1 MLGQPACPR
10 NEAPAELPITSPA
23 AIAGHSAS
31 HWALHTSAAHSHASP
46 VSRVN
51 RAPSHSSSQSRP
63 HDLAA
68 QQALCDHST
77 KYSKLAASTWLNGRK
92 ALAALQ
98 DRVAEIGRNY
108 GLERGLRGSPAKHE
122 SVRRWYG
129 ALNVTQNDRRLQPV
143 KLLEVPRAPHFVDKL
158 AGRASEMQR
167 VREQA
172 EAHNRAARAHNR
184 ERMRLLAQMAG
195 QGFGRRQS
203 QKERARLEQE
213 AKLEKEKA
221 QQAAYQAEQAVLSKR
236 TLALRAQQNDKVV
249 QMLKTELAAQK

>member
-1 MLGQPACPR
+1 MGDDSIRWEYPALVR
-10 NEAPAELPITSPA
+10 W
-23 AIAGHSAS
+23 G
-31 HWALHTSAAHSHASP
+31 SAACGDAEWPEASCEYL
-46 VSRVN
+46 VEW
-51 RAPSHSSSQSRP
+51 SQS
-63 HDLAA
+63 A
-68 QQALCDHST
+68 
-77 KYSKLAASTWLNGRK
+77 
-92 ALAALQ
+92 AALQ

-108 GLERGLRGSPAKHE
+108 GFERGLRGSPAKHE

-195 QGFGRRQS
+195 
-203 QKERARLEQE
+203 
-213 AKLEKEKA
+213 
-221 QQAAYQAEQAVLSKR
+221 
-236 TLALRAQQNDKVV
+236 
-249 QMLKTELAAQK
+249 

>member
-1 MLGQPACPR
+1 MLGPPACPPHVC
-10 NEAPAELPITSPA
+10 PAALPISSPA
-23 AIAGHSAS
+23 VIAGHSAD
-31 HWALHTSAAHSHASP
+31 HRALYSIAARSHASP

-51 RAPSHSSSQSRP
+51 RAPSHCSSQSRP

-77 KYSKLAASTWLNGRK
+77 KYPKLAASTWLNGRK
-92 ALAALQ
+92 ARAALQ
-98 DRVAEIGRNY
+98 ERVAEIGRNY

-172 EAHNRAARAHNR
+172 
-184 ERMRLLAQMAG
+184 
-195 QGFGRRQS
+195 
-203 QKERARLEQE
+203 
-213 AKLEKEKA
+213 
-221 QQAAYQAEQAVLSKR
+221 
-236 TLALRAQQNDKVV
+236 
-249 QMLKTELAAQK
+249 